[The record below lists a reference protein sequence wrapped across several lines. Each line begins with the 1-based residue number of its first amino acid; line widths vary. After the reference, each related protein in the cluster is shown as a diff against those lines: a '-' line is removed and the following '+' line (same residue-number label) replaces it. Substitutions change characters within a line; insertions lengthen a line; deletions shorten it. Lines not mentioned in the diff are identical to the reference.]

1 MFFGCPEISVS
12 VSVKH
17 VPHIGIIRAFHLPWG
32 TCYFFQCLGELL
44 SSSVSGG
51 TEKIAGLWLIKGD
64 QYQG

>member
-1 MFFGCPEISVS
+1 MFVGSPEISIS

-17 VPHIGIIRAFHLPWG
+17 LQHIGIIRAFHLPGG
-32 TCYFFQCLGELL
+32 TCYFFQCLRELL

-64 QYQG
+64 QYRG